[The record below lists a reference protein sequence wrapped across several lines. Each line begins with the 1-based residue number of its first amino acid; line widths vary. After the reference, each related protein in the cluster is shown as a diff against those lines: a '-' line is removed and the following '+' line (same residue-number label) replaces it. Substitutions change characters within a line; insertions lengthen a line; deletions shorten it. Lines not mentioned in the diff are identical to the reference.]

1 MSEQSTVFHL
11 QQKRTN
17 ALLLKPGIHR
27 TKQKNNAIVHHTNN
41 NTAILE
47 DEWTYQTTFYISY
60 QNCSSRTANE
70 WSVNKVF

>member
-1 MSEQSTVFHL
+1 MSEQSALFHL

-47 DEWTYQTTFYISY
+47 DE
-60 QNCSSRTANE
+60 
-70 WSVNKVF
+70 